1 MATVP
6 AEVVERALSE
16 GMQLDTEQAF
26 ALAEALARP
35 APIADRRYVEIAG
48 VKLTRRELEVAVMVA
63 KGMSNRQIAARL
75 VLTERTVEGHV
86 ENLLSKLHFHSRAA
100 VAAWV
105 VAQNELAVE
114 RPPQPPPKVRPP
126 PARKQVAIGL
136 PPELGPDP
144 HRLPP

>member
-1 MATVP
+1 
-6 AEVVERALSE
+6 
-16 GMQLDTEQAF
+16 
-26 ALAEALARP
+26 
-35 APIADRRYVEIAG
+35 
-48 VKLTRRELEVAVMVA
+48 MVA

-114 RPPQPPPKVRPP
+114 RPP
-126 PARKQVAIGL
+126 
-136 PPELGPDP
+136 
-144 HRLPP
+144 